1 MKPPIARNPGREGPE
16 TATGSARGMSTGGE
30 PGLLRTPATFDPLL
44 DPRDVTGLDDDDVE
58 AVARA
63 IQLRGATVPAV
74 FFLEANRGM
83 GSLDGLGMLLFDPVI
98 RGVFGGDVPGAR
110 SLLADED
117 GIERLIDRLEELEA
131 EVGLD
136 A

>member
-1 MKPPIARNPGREGPE
+1 
-16 TATGSARGMSTGGE
+16 
-30 PGLLRTPATFDPLL
+30 LLRSQVVPQHMDPLEVA
-44 DPRDVTGLDDDDVE
+44 PIEDDAIE

-74 FFLEANRGM
+74 FFLEANRGA
-83 GSLDGLGMLLFDPVI
+83 GNLDGLGMLLFDPVI
-98 RGVFGGDVPGAR
+98 RGVFGGDDPGAR
-110 SLLADED
+110 SLLADDD

-131 EVGLD
+131 ESGLD

>member
-1 MKPPIARNPGREGPE
+1 
-16 TATGSARGMSTGGE
+16 MS
-30 PGLLRTPATFDPLL
+30 DPLME
-44 DPRDVTGLDDDDVE
+44 PRDLAILDDDAVE

-74 FFLEANRGM
+74 FFLEANRGL
-83 GSLDGLGMLLFDPVI
+83 GSLDGLGMLLFDPVV
-98 RGVFGGDVPGAR
+98 RRVFGGDYPGAR

-131 EVGLD
+131 EVRLD

>member
-1 MKPPIARNPGREGPE
+1 
-16 TATGSARGMSTGGE
+16 MSRGGE
-30 PGLLRTPATFDPLL
+30 SGLLRTPAASESPL
-44 DPRDVTGLDDDDVE
+44 DPREVAGLEEDDVE
-58 AVARA
+58 VVARA

-74 FFLEANRGM
+74 FFLEANRGL

-131 EVGLD
+131 EVSFD

>member
-1 MKPPIARNPGREGPE
+1 
-16 TATGSARGMSTGGE
+16 
-30 PGLLRTPATFDPLL
+30 LFRTPAIVDLTL
-44 DPRDVTGLDDDDVE
+44 DPRDVAALDDDDVE

-74 FFLEANRGM
+74 FFLEANRGL

-110 SLLADED
+110 TLLADED

>member
-1 MKPPIARNPGREGPE
+1 MY
-16 TATGSARGMSTGGE
+16 
-30 PGLLRTPATFDPLL
+30 RTPAISDLAL
-44 DPRDVTGLDDDDVE
+44 DPRDVAGLDDDDVE

-74 FFLEANRGM
+74 FFLEANRGL

-110 SLLADED
+110 ILLADED

>member
-1 MKPPIARNPGREGPE
+1 M
-16 TATGSARGMSTGGE
+16 
-30 PGLLRTPATFDPLL
+30 LRTPAMSDPLI
-44 DPRDVTGLDDDDVE
+44 DARDVGSLDDDDIE

-63 IQLRGATVPAV
+63 IQLRGATIPAV
-74 FFLEANRGM
+74 FFLEANRGL

-98 RGVFGGDVPGAR
+98 RGVFGGDMPGAR
-110 SLLADED
+110 SLLADDD
-117 GIERLIDRLEELEA
+117 GIERLIERLEELEA

>member
-1 MKPPIARNPGREGPE
+1 MF
-16 TATGSARGMSTGGE
+16 
-30 PGLLRTPATFDPLL
+30 RTPAIVDLAL
-44 DPRDVTGLDDDDVE
+44 DPRDVAGLDDDDVE

-74 FFLEANRGM
+74 FFLEANRGL

-110 SLLADED
+110 TLLADED

>member
-1 MKPPIARNPGREGPE
+1 LVVSRRA
-16 TATGSARGMSTGGE
+16 
-30 PGLLRTPATFDPLL
+30 PGLLRTPAISGSSVEPPDVGTF
-44 DPRDVTGLDDDDVE
+44 VDDEVE

-63 IQLRGATVPAV
+63 IQLGGATVPAV
-74 FFLEANRGM
+74 FFLEANRGL

-98 RGVFGGDVPGAR
+98 RGVFGGEDPGAR
-110 SLLADED
+110 SLLADQD
-117 GIERLIDRLEELEA
+117 GIERLIERLEELEA

>member
-1 MKPPIARNPGREGPE
+1 
-16 TATGSARGMSTGGE
+16 
-30 PGLLRTPATFDPLL
+30 LFRTPAISDLAL
-44 DPRDVTGLDDDDVE
+44 DPRDVAGLVDDDVE

-74 FFLEANRGM
+74 FFLEANRGL

-110 SLLADED
+110 ILLADED
-117 GIERLIDRLEELEA
+117 GIERLIDRLEELES

>member
-1 MKPPIARNPGREGPE
+1 
-16 TATGSARGMSTGGE
+16 
-30 PGLLRTPATFDPLL
+30 LLRSPDMLDPLIEPSEVAHL
-44 DPRDVTGLDDDDVE
+44 QDDDIE

-74 FFLEANRGM
+74 FFLEANRGL
-83 GSLDGLGMLLFDPVI
+83 GTLDGLGMLFFDPVI
-98 RGVFGGDVPGAR
+98 RRVFGGDDPGAR

-131 EVGLD
+131 ETSLD

>member
-1 MKPPIARNPGREGPE
+1 
-16 TATGSARGMSTGGE
+16 
-30 PGLLRTPATFDPLL
+30 LLRTPVASAPSL
-44 DPRDVTGLDDDDVE
+44 DGLDVASLDEDDVE
-58 AVARA
+58 AIARA
-63 IQLRGATVPAV
+63 IQLRGATIPAV
-74 FFLEANRGM
+74 FFLEANRGL

-110 SLLADED
+110 TLLADED